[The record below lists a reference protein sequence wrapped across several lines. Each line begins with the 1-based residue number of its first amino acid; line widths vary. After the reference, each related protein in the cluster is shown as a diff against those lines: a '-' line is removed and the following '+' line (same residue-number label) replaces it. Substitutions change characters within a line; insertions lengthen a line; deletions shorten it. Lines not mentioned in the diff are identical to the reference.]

1 MIHDAS
7 NPLDQMKTEGND
19 FVDIINLYRTR
30 KKIKRI
36 RRRIKRRRREKK
48 RRMKR
53 RRRGIRKK
61 RRKKKTPRQE
71 RRRTR
76 RKVRALG
83 CSFSCRC
90 LRLSNRSKSINI
102 CA

>member
-7 NPLDQMKTEGND
+7 NLLDQMKTEGNN

-36 RRRIKRRRREKK
+36 RKRIKRRREKK

-53 RRRGIRKK
+53 RRRGIRKR

-90 LRLSNRSKSINI
+90 LRLSIRSKSINI